1 MSHSFEA
8 IKAKLFASVLSD
20 TLDAAS
26 YRQQAMGPCIR
37 PLAKVFAR
45 CGIL

>member
-8 IKAKLFASVLSD
+8 IKAKLFTSVLSD
-20 TLDAAS
+20 TLAAAG

-45 CGIL
+45 RGIL